1 MSKIRKNMKESQ
13 KMKEDLHAMKYNRN
27 EDKKGKFEILNKFME
42 VMKNKN
48 QQTIDSISS
57 KLTSCLDES
66 KLVYLSS

>member
-1 MSKIRKNMKESQ
+1 MKESQ